1 MDEHDDRRSISE
13 HDWHSRQYVDD
24 WIQRFAIED
33 EERRGQLREAL
44 SSIPFSIDGEL
55 RVLDVGSGYGLF
67 ADEVLKRFPRARVTL
82 LDYSV
87 PMFEQVRRRLAAYR
101 ERLDERVGDLSDS
114 AWAQAIGQNF
124 DLAVSALVIHNLRKE
139 SLMAN
144 AYRAI
149 RSVLRPGG
157 AFLDYDLLGFT
168 GGIGVHTEWLHKAG
182 FSRIECLFDS
192 PPAAILAAFV

>member
-1 MDEHDDRRSISE
+1 MDEHDDRRFISE
-13 HDWHSRQYVDD
+13 HDWHSRQYVDE
-24 WIQRFAIED
+24 WIKRFAIED
-33 EERRGQLREAL
+33 EERRGLLREAL
-44 SSIPFSIDGEL
+44 SSAPFSTDSEL

-67 ADEVLKRFPRARVTL
+67 AEEVLKRFPRARVTL

-114 AWAQAIGQNF
+114 AWAQPLGRNF

-157 AFLDYDLLGFT
+157 AFVDYDLFAFT

-182 FSRIECLFDS
+182 FSRVECLFDS
-192 PPAAILAAFV
+192 PPTAILAAFV